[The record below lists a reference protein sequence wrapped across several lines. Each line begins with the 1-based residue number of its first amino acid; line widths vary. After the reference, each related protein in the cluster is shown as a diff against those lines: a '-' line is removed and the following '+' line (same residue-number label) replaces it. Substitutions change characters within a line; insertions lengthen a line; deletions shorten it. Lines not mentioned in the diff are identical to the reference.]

1 MIFAGAESARFRSDL
16 RFPVPGTA
24 AVPVC
29 ASAAVA
35 GCLYVHEI
43 FSMRDAAACPTDCCP
58 PAFCRVLPARQV
70 TAACFLPP
78 VRQVDATCRFA
89 WRAALSGISGI
100 AVPALFPAPSVVP
113 GSFRCSRLF
122 RVVPGPSLP
131 GRGRPEKVTA
141 QPLSGCAAD
150 GGYACRYSGS
160 FPVPQRVLGSGPSH
174 SSSRPPRANSSC
186 GNQKLWSALP
196 LRRARWI

>member
-100 AVPALFPAPSVVP
+100 AVPALFPAPSVAPGFFALFPAPSQAGTPRKSNGAAVVRMRRRGICLPLFGEFP
-113 GSFRCSRLF
+113 GSPAGVGL
-122 RVVPGPSLP
+122 GP
-131 GRGRPEKVTA
+131 
-141 QPLSGCAAD
+141 QP
-150 GGYACRYSGS
+150 
-160 FPVPQRVLGSGPSH
+160 
-174 SSSRPPRANSSC
+174 
-186 GNQKLWSALP
+186 
-196 LRRARWI
+196 

>member
-29 ASAAVA
+29 ASAAVV

-100 AVPALFPAPSVVP
+100 AVPALFPAPSVAPGFFALFPAPSRAGTPRKSNGAAVVRMRRRGICLPLFGEFP
-113 GSFRCSRLF
+113 GSPAGVGL
-122 RVVPGPSLP
+122 GP
-131 GRGRPEKVTA
+131 
-141 QPLSGCAAD
+141 QP
-150 GGYACRYSGS
+150 
-160 FPVPQRVLGSGPSH
+160 
-174 SSSRPPRANSSC
+174 
-186 GNQKLWSALP
+186 
-196 LRRARWI
+196 

>member
-1 MIFAGAESARFRSDL
+1 MIFAGAESVRFRSDL

-58 PAFCRVLPARQV
+58 ADCCPP
-70 TAACFLPP
+70 AACFLLSAVCRLPPAARRLLPAFCFLLCDARCPPP

-100 AVPALFPAPSVVP
+100 AVPALFPAPSVAPGFFALFPAPSRAGTPRKSNGAAVVRMRRRGICLPLFGEFP
-113 GSFRCSRLF
+113 GSPAGVGL
-122 RVVPGPSLP
+122 GP
-131 GRGRPEKVTA
+131 
-141 QPLSGCAAD
+141 QP
-150 GGYACRYSGS
+150 
-160 FPVPQRVLGSGPSH
+160 
-174 SSSRPPRANSSC
+174 
-186 GNQKLWSALP
+186 
-196 LRRARWI
+196 